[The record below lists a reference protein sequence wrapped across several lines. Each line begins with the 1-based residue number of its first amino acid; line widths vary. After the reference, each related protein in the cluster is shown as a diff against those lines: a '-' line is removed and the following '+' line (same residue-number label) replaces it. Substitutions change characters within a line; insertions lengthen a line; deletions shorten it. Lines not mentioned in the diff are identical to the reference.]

1 MAGREWRGVAGWSGG
16 AWRVKWC
23 GGGVRWVGE
32 SRELEPPKL
41 LALDCTRVPE
51 YDLGADT
58 LRDSECKRK
67 NMVYGMVVVV
77 GLK

>member
-1 MAGREWRGVAGWSGG
+1 M
-16 AWRVKWC
+16 
-23 GGGVRWVGE
+23 RWVGE

-58 LRDSECKRK
+58 LRDSECKD
-67 NMVYGMVVVV
+67 MVYGMVVVV